1 MIQALDVFREISFLG
16 VSLRLVMAMICG
28 GLIGLSRERMRRPKG
43 LAGFRTYML
52 VCVGAALTIII
63 SQYEYIMLT
72 TEWRA
77 ASESLGIS
85 TDVSRLGAQV
95 INGIGFLGAGTIL
108 VTSDDKIKG
117 LTTAAGLWASAC
129 MGLAIGAGFYECA
142 VLAVALIYLA
152 MYLFGNLKTKL
163 LDLSKVASLCV
174 EVENMTD
181 IGDVIVSIRSQGA
194 DIMEMNLPNGGM
206 IPRKKPEIE
215 LVIELPQQTSLTT
228 IMAAVARLD
237 HVTHVHES

>member
-1 MIQALDVFREISFLG
+1 MIQALDVFREITFLG
-16 VSLRLVMAMICG
+16 VSMRLMIALLCG

-52 VCVGAALTIII
+52 VCVGAALTILI

-72 TEWRA
+72 TEWKA
-77 ASESLGIS
+77 ISDSIGIT

-152 MYLFGNLKTKL
+152 MYVFGNLKVRL
-163 LDLSKVASLCV
+163 LELSKVASLCV

-194 DIMEMNLPNGGM
+194 DIIEMNLSNGGV
-206 IPRKKPEIE
+206 IPRKRPEVE
-215 LVIELPQQTSLTT
+215 LVIQLPQQTSLTT
-228 IMAAVARLD
+228 IMAMVARLD
-237 HVTHVHES
+237 HVRHVHES

>member
-95 INGIGFLGAGTIL
+95 INGIGFLGAGTII
-108 VTSDDKIKG
+108 TSKLRVRG
-117 LTTAAGLWASAC
+117 LTTAAGLWTSAII
-129 MGLAIGAGFYECA
+129 GLAIGAGFYEGAILATFLVEVA
-142 VLAVALIYLA
+142 VTVFLRLEHFVVAKTSNVHVFLEYTNPDVVDKVILYCRRKNIDIMNLEITRPKAPQTMVVALLS
-152 MYLFGNLKTKL
+152 LR
-163 LDLSKVASLCV
+163 LSKGLVA
-174 EVENMTD
+174 ENVLSALREID
-181 IGDVIVSIRSQGA
+181 DVV
-194 DIMEMNLPNGGM
+194 
-206 IPRKKPEIE
+206 
-215 LVIELPQQTSLTT
+215 
-228 IMAAVARLD
+228 VAERF
-237 HVTHVHES
+237 